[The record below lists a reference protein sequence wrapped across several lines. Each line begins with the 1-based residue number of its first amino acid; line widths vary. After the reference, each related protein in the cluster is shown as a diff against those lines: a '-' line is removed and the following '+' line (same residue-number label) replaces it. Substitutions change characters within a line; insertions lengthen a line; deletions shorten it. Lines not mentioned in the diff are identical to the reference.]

1 MKSSVN
7 CLPVP
12 WYHLTMC
19 STALLYSTLYASLL
33 VTAQI
38 WEGAERRSHGS
49 ESKCYARA
57 VFKGYFRCQQLTT
70 KARKAQRTKA
80 AGQRQSTAR
89 HEGHSGREV
98 QLWHKNTAIPQVYFI
113 AWFKNTGI
121 SKILPRNVHNDSIRD
136 ASSILNNGIAR
147 VIL

>member
-38 WEGAERRSHGS
+38 WEAAERRSHGS

-89 HEGHSGREV
+89 HEGHSGSEV
-98 QLWHKNTAIPQVYFI
+98 QLWHKYCHP
-113 AWFKNTGI
+113 
-121 SKILPRNVHNDSIRD
+121 
-136 ASSILNNGIAR
+136 SSLLHFL
-147 VIL
+147 V